1 MKSESKVK
9 EAKEQALKDMMDN
22 NIFFS
27 PKADKFARKSKLENP
42 GIKR

>member
-1 MKSESKVK
+1 MESKK
-9 EAKEQALKDMMDN
+9 LKDAKEQALKDMMKD

-27 PKADKFARKSKLENP
+27 PKHDKFARKSKLENP